1 MYDTK
6 KIMKALSMDYEKID
20 VCPKNCLLFRHQYAD
35 DKYCRKCGSSRYI
48 EVVGEDGEKKQLTI
62 PVKVLRYL
70 DFIKRLQR
78 LFITK
83 ESAKMMKWHKE
94 GIRYNPKKSY
104 IHRKGKHGSRSMKNT
119 PRKQPRLGMS
129 E

>member
-1 MYDTK
+1 M
-6 KIMKALSMDYEKID
+6 EKY
-20 VCPKNCLLFRHQYAD
+20 PKNSLYA
-35 DKYCRKCGSSRYI
+35 
-48 EVVGEDGEKKQLTI
+48 DGEKKQLTI

-94 GIRYNPKKSY
+94 GVRYNPKKSY
-104 IHRKGKHGSRSMKNT
+104 IHREGKHGSHSMKNT